1 MIDVVRRKNNLVDTL
16 AAGPFRAVFVRA
28 LTTYGM
34 DVTEALGARR
44 GLTCFVGAGGK
55 KTTMATLAARL
66 DRAVVT
72 ATVRI
77 PIFDP
82 WVADV
87 AVADDPVAAVE
98 TAEAWPL
105 GVVPEQEREDRYRGY
120 DPATVDDLAGA
131 GPPVLVKADGARMR
145 RFKAPND
152 REPRLPS
159 RASTVVPI
167 ASAHVVGQPLDG
179 DRVHRVDRVSA
190 LTGREPGEE
199 IRPEDVATVLASERG
214 GRKGV
219 PEGATVVPLIN
230 MVDDETLGAR
240 AREVAAAIHERAE
253 VPRVILAE
261 MRAGEPLVAA
271 VTDS

>member
-1 MIDVVRRKNNLVDTL
+1 
-16 AAGPFRAVFVRA
+16 
-28 LTTYGM
+28 M
-34 DVTEALGARR
+34 DVTEALGAQQ

-66 DRAVVT
+66 DRTVVT

-87 AVADDPVAAVE
+87 VVTGDPVAVVE
-98 TAEAWPL
+98 AADAWPL

-120 DPATVDDLAGA
+120 DPATVDGLADA
-131 GPPVLVKADGARMR
+131 GLPVLVKADGARMR
-145 RFKAPND
+145 QFKAPND

-179 DRVHRVDRVSA
+179 DRVHRVDRVAA
-190 LTGREPGEE
+190 LTGRDPDEE
-199 IRPEDVATVLASERG
+199 IRPEDVATVLASEQG

-230 MVDDETLGAR
+230 MVDDATLEAR
-240 AREVAAAIHERAE
+240 AREVAAAIHERAD
-253 VPRVILAE
+253 VPRVVLAE
-261 MRAGEPLVAA
+261 MRAEDPLVA
-271 VTDS
+271 VV